1 MQEEIFFELGIGTRF
16 RRLLELMTSDADRLY
31 EERGIDFRVSHF
43 YPVYAID
50 LRGPMPISEI
60 AKLAGF
66 SHSAV
71 SQTVKKLADKGLL
84 ETNRASDARQKTVSL
99 SPKGQKLV
107 SEIQPYWQ
115 ALGRAVT
122 DISRESGVDLLAG
135 INALEQ
141 GFSRVS
147 FYNRAIENLKMSKPA
162 APVFSIV
169 NFDVAHKQA
178 FYDLNIWWVRK
189 YFKVEAI
196 DEKQLS
202 NPEAAILAK
211 GGEIYFAVQ
220 DGKAV
225 GAVALKCEGDGTFEL
240 TKLGVAPTVQQG
252 GMGRALCAKVIERF
266 KARGGKTLYLE
277 TNTQLKPAIKLY
289 WDLGFVELQ
298 PATPSP
304 YERANYYMEWR
315 PERQEMELAE

>member
-1 MQEEIFFELGIGTRF
+1 MQDEIFFELGIGTRF

-31 EERGIDFRVSHF
+31 EEQGIDFRVSHF
-43 YPVYAID
+43 YPIYALD

-71 SQTVKKLADKGLL
+71 SQIVKKLADKGLL

-99 SPKGQKLV
+99 SAEGEQLV
-107 SEIQPYWQ
+107 SKIRPYWQ

-135 INALEQ
+135 VNALEQ
-141 GFSRVS
+141 GFAKTS
-147 FYNRAIENLKMSKPA
+147 FYNRAKENLTNGKPV
-162 APVFSIV
+162 APVFTIES
-169 NFDVAHKQA
+169 FDVAHKQA

-189 YFKVEAI
+189 YFKVETI

-202 NPEAAILAK
+202 DPEQSILAK
-211 GGEIYFAVQ
+211 GGEIYFAIQ
-220 DGKAV
+220 DGKAL
-225 GAVALKCEGDGTFEL
+225 GAVALKCEGDGVFEL
-240 TKLGVAPTVQQG
+240 TKLGVDPEVQQG
-252 GMGRALCAKVIERF
+252 GMGRALCEKVIERF
-266 KARGGKTLYLE
+266 QARGGNTLFLE
-277 TNTQLKPAIKLY
+277 TNTQLKPAVKLY

-315 PERQEMELAE
+315 PERQESGAAK